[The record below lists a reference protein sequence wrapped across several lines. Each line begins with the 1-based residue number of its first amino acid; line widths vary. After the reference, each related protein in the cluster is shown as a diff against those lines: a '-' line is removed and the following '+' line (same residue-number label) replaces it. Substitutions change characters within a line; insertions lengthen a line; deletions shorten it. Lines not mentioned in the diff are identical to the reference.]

1 VIIRDFIKGGFYGDN
16 AFRKQWHDLFV
27 GKLHK
32 GETIYYEVVGY
43 TNSGSLIMS
52 ECNNELTKDKEFIKQ
67 YGKTTQFTYGC
78 EYGQSDIYA
87 YRMTMQNEDGVV
99 VEYSQEQLELR
110 CEQMGVKV
118 CPTFEKF
125 IFTTQE
131 DLMERANKYVDG
143 VDPIGKTHI
152 REGII
157 VRINGKDKFS
167 AYKHKSFNFKV
178 LESIVKVEAEF
189 PDMEEEQSEQV
200 EE

>member
-1 VIIRDFIKGGFYGDN
+1 
-16 AFRKQWHDLFV
+16 
-27 GKLHK
+27 
-32 GETIYYEVVGY
+32 
-43 TNSGSLIMS
+43 
-52 ECNNELTKDKEFIKQ
+52 
-67 YGKTTQFTYGC
+67 
-78 EYGQSDIYA
+78 
-87 YRMTMQNEDGVV
+87 
-99 VEYSQEQLELR
+99 
-110 CEQMGVKV
+110 MGVKV